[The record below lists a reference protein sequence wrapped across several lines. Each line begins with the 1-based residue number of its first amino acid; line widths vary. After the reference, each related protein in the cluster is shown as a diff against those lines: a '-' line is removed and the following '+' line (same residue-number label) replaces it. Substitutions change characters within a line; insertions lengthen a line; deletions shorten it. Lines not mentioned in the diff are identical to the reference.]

1 MVKVGS
7 WRLLFETFDW
17 QGVGSFTGTARVVV
31 AKGQGKSSCV
41 YKAG

>member
-7 WRLLFETFDW
+7 WKLLFETFDG

-31 AKGQGKSSCV
+31 AKGKGKSSCV
-41 YKAG
+41 HETG